1 MNSRKWRSTV
11 VAVLAFTLLNTGF
24 MQTAQAGV
32 FDTAVMV
39 QSSRDGSIAVIQS
52 QLAQAE
58 VRAQLE
64 RFGVEPAAIEGRLAA
79 LSDRELAQMAERMQ
93 ETPAGGDGLIVIIG
107 LTFVVLLILELV
119 GVIDIFKRA

>member
-1 MNSRKWRSTV
+1 
-11 VAVLAFTLLNTGF
+11 
-24 MQTAQAGV
+24 
-32 FDTAVMV
+32 
-39 QSSRDGSIAVIQS
+39 VIQS

-64 RFGVEPAAIEGRLAA
+64 RYGVEPAAIEGRLAA

-119 GVIDIFKRA
+119 GVIDIFKRT